1 MLNGEFTPIL
11 QSIVAA
17 FIYQLLLSAIN
28 AIISVT
34 NKHSSNHDW
43 RFQNLTWLITST
55 AIASFLLAV
64 LFATHVISEFV
75 YQSTVIY
82 IVAVNFFVMSRRLVK
97 YMQTGIV
104 GIDREI
110 ANGINYKQSLLLTKD
125 NLKMLGTGGHKLTK
139 NEQEFK
145 NAVRSAT
152 QENPAKF
159 LLCHPDSKALKEI
172 ANRAGVSETRY
183 RNNVIESLRKLS
195 ELKDSHYYI
204 EVRLYKADEIPEM
217 PIFRLMFF
225 NSNYCMCSFN
235 IFGNGESTGEK
246 TPQMHLY
253 KKHNTDGEGSF
264 YTAFSRYFD
273 RLWELN
279 KENEANFVELGLKN
293 A

>member
-1 MLNGEFTPIL
+1 MLHGEFTPIL
-11 QSIVAA
+11 QSIIAA
-17 FIYQLLLSAIN
+17 ILYQLLLFAVN
-28 AIISVT
+28 AIIAVT

-43 RFQNLTWLITST
+43 KFQNLTWLITST
-55 AIASFLLAV
+55 TIVLALLAV
-64 LFATHVISEFV
+64 LFSYHVISEFV
-75 YQSTVIY
+75 YQSTVLY
-82 IVAVNFFVMSRRLVK
+82 ILVVNFFVMSRRLVK
-97 YMQTGIV
+97 YMQTGVV
-104 GIDREI
+104 GVDREI
-110 ANGINYKQSLLLTKD
+110 NKGIDYKQSLQLTKD

-145 NAVRSAT
+145 NAIKSAT
-152 QENPAKF
+152 KENPAKL
-159 LLCHPDSKALKEI
+159 LLCHPESNALKDI
-172 ANRAGVSETRY
+172 AGRAGVSESRY

-195 ELKDSHYYI
+195 ELKDNHYYI

-217 PIFRLMFF
+217 PVFRLVFF

-253 KKHNTDGEGSF
+253 KKHDTDGEGSF

-279 KENEANFVELGLKN
+279 KENEANFVELGIKN
-293 A
+293 D